1 MSNQLESIRRRGL
14 RAGVSRGAL
23 SVAACL
29 GAVAMAG
36 GAWAADGQ
44 AAPKTG
50 NTVSEVVV
58 TATKEGNGTK
68 VSKTSISIAAYSQK
82 DLDQASV
89 KTVQALF
96 PRTPGVN
103 FTRQALF
110 GSGFTD
116 IAIRGVQSHTSQPT
130 TGIYVDDTPLY
141 SFGNNTNLGGSN
153 AYPIVFDLA
162 RVEVLRGPQ
171 GTLFGSGSEGGT
183 VRFITNE
190 PSLTKMSAYDRAE
203 ISGTDGAGG
212 ANYEAGGAVGGPLV
226 EGKLGFRISADYR
239 HDAGW
244 VDHCVPAVAMP
255 GCLSVAETNANTN
268 DHTVVRGALLWKPT
282 DWLSIEP
289 SFHYQKVH
297 QANPSE
303 IEFAISN
310 PDQGVFR
317 QAHSKDEP
325 VTDQMMIPA
334 LKVQADM
341 PNFLGGATATS
352 SSSYVWRKNRFYT
365 DYTQYQDFF
374 FFNDP
379 YPLTGA
385 PDDYGLGK
393 YGIDQNDF
401 FEEFRIASSNPAA
414 RLTWVVGAFYQA
426 AHEFDYAHVIH
437 PDLPDLIQNIYGATI
452 SQVLGVDPYQGYVA
466 FNEVRTTDKQEAIFA
481 NADYKLT
488 DQLKVTVGGRYAHY
502 SESVNSFIAGPFN
515 GTNGETFTGTT
526 SGSTFDPRAVITWQP
541 DSQMLFYVS
550 GAKGYRPGG
559 YNAQVNN
566 AQPACQ
572 TRLSDLNLTVPRT
585 YAPDSIWSVEAG
597 AKQRLFDNHL
607 AIDFSVYHNN
617 WDNIQ
622 LSEQIAD
629 CGFGA
634 VLNLGSAITQGFD
647 LNMESRLG
655 DHVKLNLAVG
665 YTDGHFTKDAFVG
678 DPSKGAPQ
686 AVAKGEQITAV
697 PGAIP
702 PWTITAAFEYDFN
715 VMRYGA
721 YFRVEDTY
729 HSKNN
734 GRFAQQEATGTPP
747 QAVNPV
753 VYDPLAFSE
762 PSNNIVNMKLGVRFG
777 SVDASLFADNLA
789 NAHPL
794 MAPFHVGQRAVDP
807 TTGAVDSD
815 PRYFFQTFT
824 PRTIGLNLTA
834 NF

>member
-1 MSNQLESIRRRGL
+1 MSSQFHSAARRGL

-23 SVAACL
+23 AVAASL
-29 GAVAMAG
+29 GAVAFAG
-36 GAWAADGQ
+36 SAFAADAQGS
-44 AAPKTG
+44 APRTG

-58 TATKEGNGTK
+58 TATKEGQGTK
-68 VSKTSISIAAYSQK
+68 VSKTAMSISAFSQK

-89 KTVQALF
+89 KTVQDLF
-96 PRTPGVN
+96 VRTPGVT

-130 TGIYVDDTPLY
+130 TGIYIDDTPLY

-153 AYPIVFDLA
+153 AYPNIFDLA

-190 PSLTKMSAYDRAE
+190 PSVTHMTAYDRAE

-212 ANYEAGGAVGGPLV
+212 PNYEAGGALGGPLV

-244 VDHCVPAVAMP
+244 VDHCVPAVGVA
-255 GCLSVAETNANTN
+255 GCASVAETDANTA
-268 DHTVVRGALLWKPT
+268 DRTVVRGALLWKPT

-289 SFHYQKVH
+289 SLHYQKFH

-303 IEFAISN
+303 IEIAISN

-325 VTDQMMIPA
+325 VTDQLFIPT
-334 LKVQADM
+334 LKVEADL

-352 SSSYVWRKNRFYT
+352 SSSYAWRKNRFYT
-365 DYTQYQDFF
+365 DYTHYQDFF

-385 PDDYGLGK
+385 PDDFGLGK
-393 YGIDQNDF
+393 YGITQNDV
-401 FEEFRIASSNPAA
+401 FEEFRIASSNPAS
-414 RLTWVVGAFYQA
+414 RLTWVVGGFYQA
-426 AHEFDYAHVIH
+426 AREFDYAHVIH
-437 PDLPDLIQNIYGATI
+437 PDLPNLIQSIYGATI
-452 SQVLGVDPYQGYVA
+452 SQILGVDPYQGTYVA
-466 FNEVRTTDKQEAIFA
+466 FNEVRTTDKQTAIFA
-481 NADYKLT
+481 NADYKVT
-488 DQLKVTVGGRYAHY
+488 DELKVTVGGRYAHY
-502 SESVNSFIAGPFN
+502 SEHVSSFIAGPFN
-515 GTNGETFTGTT
+515 GTNGETFTGTA
-526 SGSTFDPRAVITWQP
+526 SGNTFDPRAVITWQP
-541 DSQMLFYVS
+541 DSTMLFYVS

-572 TRLSDLNLTVPRT
+572 TQLAKLNLTVPRT
-585 YAPDSIWSVEAG
+585 YAPDSIWSVEG
-597 AKQRLFDNHL
+597 GFKGRLMDNHL
-607 AIDFSVYHNN
+607 AVDFSVYHNN

-622 LSEQIAD
+622 LSEQIAN

-655 DHVKLNLAVG
+655 DHLKLNLAVG
-665 YTDGHFTKDAFVG
+665 YTQGHFTKDTCVG
-678 DPSKGAPQ
+678 SCALGAPRAVSKG
-686 AVAKGEQITAV
+686 EEITAV
-697 PGAIP
+697 PGAIA
-702 PWTITAAFEYDFN
+702 PWTITAGLEYAFGIMSHD
-715 VMRYGA
+715 A
-721 YFRVEDTY
+721 YFRIEDTY

-734 GRFAQQEATGTPP
+734 GQFAQQ
-747 QAVNPV
+747 QSVNTV
-753 VYDPLAFSE
+753 VFDPLLYGE
-762 PSNNIVNMKLGVRFG
+762 PSNNILNMKVGVRING
-777 SVDASLFADNLA
+777 VDAALFVDNLA
-789 NAHPL
+789 NSHPL
-794 MAPFHVGQRAVDP
+794 MAPFHVGIRGP
-807 TTGAVDSD
+807 NDSD

-824 PRTIGLNLTA
+824 PRTIGLNVTA

>member
-29 GAVAMAG
+29 GVVAIAG
-36 GAWAADGQ
+36 GAWAADDQGS
-44 AAPKTG
+44 APKPG

-89 KTVQALF
+89 KTVQDLF
-96 PRTPGVN
+96 TRTPGVN

-130 TGIYVDDTPLY
+130 TGVYVDDTPLY

-153 AYPIVFDLA
+153 SYPIVFDLA

-212 ANYEAGGAVGGPLV
+212 ANYEAGGALGGPLV

-244 VDHCVPAVAMP
+244 VDHCVPAVGMA
-255 GCLSVAETNANTN
+255 GCASVAESDANTN

-303 IEFAISN
+303 IEIAISN

-334 LKVQADM
+334 LKVEADM

-365 DYTQYQDFF
+365 DYTHYQDFF

-385 PDDYGLGK
+385 PDDFGLGK

-414 RLTWVVGAFYQA
+414 RLTWVIGGFYQA

-452 SQVLGVDPYQGYVA
+452 AQVLGVDPYQGYVA

-502 SESVNSFIAGPFN
+502 SETVNSFIAGPFN

-526 SGSTFDPRAVITWQP
+526 SGGTFDPRAVITWQP

-550 GAKGYRPGG
+550 GSKGYRPGG

-572 TRLSDLNLTVPRT
+572 TRLAQLNLTVPRT

-734 GRFAQQEATGTPP
+734 GRFAQQEGTPANP
-747 QAVNPV
+747 TNPV
-753 VYDPLAFSE
+753 VFDPLAYTE
-762 PSNNIVNMKLGVRFG
+762 PSNNIVNMKIGVRFG
-777 SVDASLFADNLA
+777 NVDASLFADNLA

-794 MAPFHVGQRAVDP
+794 MAPFHVGQRNTFP
-807 TTGAVDSD
+807 LDSD
-815 PRYFFQTFT
+815 PRYFVQTFT